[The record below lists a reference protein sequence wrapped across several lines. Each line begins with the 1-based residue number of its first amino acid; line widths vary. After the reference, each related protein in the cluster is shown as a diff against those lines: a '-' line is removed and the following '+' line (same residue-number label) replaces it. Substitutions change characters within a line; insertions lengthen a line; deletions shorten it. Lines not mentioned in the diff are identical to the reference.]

1 MSRKKIVYKTRE
13 SIVPDPVYNSELVTQ
28 FINRLMQD
36 GKKNIAA
43 RIFYSAIKELGKGAD
58 DKGIEEF
65 YKAINNCSPEVEVTS
80 RRIGGANY
88 QVPIQVRDKRKR
100 YLAVRWLINYAKARP
115 GKSMT
120 EKLVAEIR
128 DACNSSGG
136 AVKKKEEVFRM
147 AEANKAFAHYR
158 W

>member
-13 SIVPDPVYNSELVTQ
+13 SIVPDPIYNSELVSQ
-28 FINRLMQD
+28 FINRLMKS
-36 GKKNIAA
+36 GKKSIAS
-43 RIFYSAIKELGKGAD
+43 RIFYSVIKELDKAFD
-58 DKGIEEF
+58 NKGIEEF

-88 QVPIQVRDKRKR
+88 QVPTQVRDKRKR
-100 YLAVRWLINYAKARP
+100 YLAIRWLIVSAKSRS
-115 GKSMT
+115 GKSMI
-120 EKLVAEIR
+120 EKLVGEIK
-128 DACNSSGG
+128 DACNNTGG